1 METLKKLLEKYKSF
15 DKKKRAYLIASL
27 AFIFVML
34 WAFISAGII
43 TGNFNRSQLGNKDDR
58 KVEAIGI
65 IITET
70 KQGTKYFEIYGEN
83 GNYSDD
89 RSVATLN
96 NVLGNFY
103 RDGEVAMSFQSSKG
117 SYDEKAGTITLY
129 DNTYIVL
136 KDGISLNTDKLT
148 WYGSDKDTI
157 AEGHVVVKKG
167 NELTAT
173 AKKGIIGPGYQ
184 KFKIVGETTT
194 KIWGKN

>member
-58 KVEAIGI
+58 KVDAIGI